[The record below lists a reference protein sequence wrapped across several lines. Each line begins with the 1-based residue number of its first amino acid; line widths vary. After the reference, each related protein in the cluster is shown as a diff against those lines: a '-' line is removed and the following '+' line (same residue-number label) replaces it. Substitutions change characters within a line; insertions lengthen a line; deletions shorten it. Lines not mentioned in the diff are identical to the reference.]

1 MSAARYIAT
10 PTVVLALLG
19 CAHTTQLQPD
29 PPHPPSV
36 LKAPGLRMYRKG
48 QADARRDIA
57 LNHLILMGAH
67 PSQRFRKLLSQRYN
81 IDMGRGDP
89 YFWTDES
96 YGYETGYDSISIPE
110 MERRYGKWIL
120 ERVLAEAEK
129 KHHGR

>member
-1 MSAARYIAT
+1 MSATRYIAA
-10 PTVVLALLG
+10 PTIVLALLG
-19 CAHTTQLQPD
+19 CAHTPQLRPE

-57 LNHLILMGAH
+57 HNRLVLMGAH
-67 PSQRFRKLLSQRYN
+67 PSQRFRKLLRQRYN
-81 IDMGRGDP
+81 IDMGHGDP
-89 YFWTDES
+89 YFWTDET

-120 ERVLAEAEK
+120 ERVLAASK
-129 KHHGR
+129 KKPNAR